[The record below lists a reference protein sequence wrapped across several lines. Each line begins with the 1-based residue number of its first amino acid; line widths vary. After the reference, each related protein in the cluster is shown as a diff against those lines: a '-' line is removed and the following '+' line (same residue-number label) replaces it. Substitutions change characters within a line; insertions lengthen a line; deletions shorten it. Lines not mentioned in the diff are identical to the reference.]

1 MSVVN
6 VTLGDG
12 KKLNLPLGRQG
23 ENEVTAV
30 VFDFSAWS
38 TEFGSGTLS
47 LSVQR
52 HGDELPYAV
61 TMTTSGTNA
70 TWTISDLDTAY
81 KGTGEAQVKY
91 TVGTKVKKSAVYKF
105 TVNKSLGQNGEYPSP
120 GQTWQE
126 EIEDELDDVKQ
137 DLTYGYD
144 SATLSSSRIIQGGT
158 DYNGNVTS
166 KTDQIRTSGFI
177 HALPGLVIKMK
188 MGTYCKNIVCCLFN
202 TNKQWQQDY
211 GWYSVDSEI
220 TITTESY
227 LVFLFRT
234 ASGTAITPSQYD
246 AVVTFEGANVS
257 GLKIVDDALTCLM
270 YDGIEIRQGALT
282 IAGGVFNGSNEW
294 CYTPYY
300 VPNKYILTTT
310 TPLAMYLLAY
320 DKSTHNFVGAWN
332 GSAFTTSYT
341 ADGLLKHIDFDDW
354 STRYPNYIFKIDFYN
369 YQVLTPS
376 DVKQSLNIITK
387 IDSVSQALNNVSVP
401 FYSYYSQFERKEYF
415 GNPTPHYGESTN
427 RISIATPFS
436 LNSPVH
442 LKAKDGYN
450 FLYVVWN
457 TSDVAD
463 GYRWGTGWVTDVILP
478 PNEYLTITVRKTD
491 DSIIYEHEA
500 INVFYPDAVNDQLV
514 YRNCQ
519 TPSYYNAEINSTI
532 QSAKESQDEPSL
544 SFVLVTD
551 MHFPYSSDSP
561 YIFDSFI
568 ENVKGVT
575 NQVKCRAIINLGD
588 NTDGKSDVTPDYNAY
603 MLKRFKEIGLPYYH
617 CIGNHDDNRYYTGS
631 ATSFTYA
638 EQFKEYLSNTD
649 DVVFDDTSNGLNY
662 YKDFE
667 DFKIRFIWLDSNLL
681 EDGVGHYG
689 YSNNTCTWFE
699 NIALNTPNNYDICVF
714 SHTTPVGS
722 LNFEQLDIA
731 NNTRI
736 VSAIQ
741 NYETSTKHLIALFY
755 GHVHADGVFTSPFLS
770 IATSCQKFENYSLDS
785 RWAEGY
791 TKPTRTRF
799 TASEDCWDVVVIKPI
814 SKTISITRFGAGNDR
829 EVSY

>member
-401 FYSYYSQFERKEYF
+401 FYSYYSQFERK
-415 GNPTPHYGESTN
+415 
-427 RISIATPFS
+427 
-436 LNSPVH
+436 
-442 LKAKDGYN
+442 
-450 FLYVVWN
+450 
-457 TSDVAD
+457 
-463 GYRWGTGWVTDVILP
+463 
-478 PNEYLTITVRKTD
+478 
-491 DSIIYEHEA
+491 
-500 INVFYPDAVNDQLV
+500 
-514 YRNCQ
+514 
-519 TPSYYNAEINSTI
+519 
-532 QSAKESQDEPSL
+532 
-544 SFVLVTD
+544 
-551 MHFPYSSDSP
+551 
-561 YIFDSFI
+561 
-568 ENVKGVT
+568 
-575 NQVKCRAIINLGD
+575 
-588 NTDGKSDVTPDYNAY
+588 
-603 MLKRFKEIGLPYYH
+603 
-617 CIGNHDDNRYYTGS
+617 
-631 ATSFTYA
+631 
-638 EQFKEYLSNTD
+638 
-649 DVVFDDTSNGLNY
+649 
-662 YKDFE
+662 
-667 DFKIRFIWLDSNLL
+667 
-681 EDGVGHYG
+681 
-689 YSNNTCTWFE
+689 
-699 NIALNTPNNYDICVF
+699 
-714 SHTTPVGS
+714 
-722 LNFEQLDIA
+722 
-731 NNTRI
+731 
-736 VSAIQ
+736 
-741 NYETSTKHLIALFY
+741 
-755 GHVHADGVFTSPFLS
+755 
-770 IATSCQKFENYSLDS
+770 
-785 RWAEGY
+785 
-791 TKPTRTRF
+791 
-799 TASEDCWDVVVIKPI
+799 
-814 SKTISITRFGAGNDR
+814 
-829 EVSY
+829 